1 MQYKFVRRAFITSRE
16 ERAARLAGRFAGAT
30 HYPLADALT
39 PDEQAQLTSAMA
51 HESGLAAAL
60 AAAVS
65 AQSPSRSPLEVAL
78 AVHMILGRAPA
89 SPRAD
94 AQYGEPVCGVR
105 LAASWME
112 LPPTSRALELAFV
125 LPQTGL
131 STQDLLMLAW
141 HVLRRC
147 VACWQVAESGET
159 EFDTAIARA
168 PDQTDARSVA
178 RSVTLQRVGPAGHE
192 VELGLLPL
200 SFETSQGAYAGA
212 LQAVCEPGGR
222 VQFALVFRESPVSMA
237 LGGVSATAF
246 VHELFDAYLLAAMRD
261 IGATFAAARPA

>member
-1 MQYKFVRRAFITSRE
+1 MKHKTGQRAPSTSRE

-51 HESGLAAAL
+51 HEGGLLAAL

-78 AVHMILGRAPA
+78 AVHMILGLAPA
-89 SPRAD
+89 PSRVD
-94 AQYGEPVCGVR
+94 AQDAEPVCGVR
-105 LAASWME
+105 LASSWLE
-112 LPPTSRALELAFV
+112 QPPTSRALELAYV

-131 STQDLLMLAW
+131 STQDLLMVAW
-141 HVLRRC
+141 HVLRRT
-147 VACWQVAESGET
+147 VACWQVAQSGET

-168 PDQTDARSVA
+168 PDPTEARSVA
-178 RSVTLQRVGPAGHE
+178 RSVTLQRVGLAGQE
-192 VELGLLPL
+192 VEIGLLPL
-200 SFETSQGAYAGA
+200 AFEASEGVFAGA
-212 LQAVCEPGGR
+212 LQLVHEPEGR
-222 VQFALVFRESPVSMA
+222 VQFALVFHEAPVTVSQ
-237 LGGVSATAF
+237 GGVSATAF

-261 IGATFAAARPA
+261 IGATFADARPA